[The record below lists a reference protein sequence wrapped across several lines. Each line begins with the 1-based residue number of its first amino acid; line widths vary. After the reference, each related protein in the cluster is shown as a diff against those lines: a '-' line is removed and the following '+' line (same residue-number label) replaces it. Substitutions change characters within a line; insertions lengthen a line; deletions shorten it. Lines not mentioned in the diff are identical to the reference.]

1 VAPWSPLLMT
11 ARKVLLPYAQR
22 EGVIPFLYYTM
33 SRNLGG
39 SGELT
44 VSIAQILP
52 VCLSKTVPTVVPNV
66 LFL

>member
-1 VAPWSPLLMT
+1 
-11 ARKVLLPYAQR
+11 LLPYAQR

-39 SGELT
+39 SGGLT